1 MHRMDCRIVDD
12 GIAAMMCSGELCD
25 NVISQYLKLLK
36 EEASKKGKHCE
47 VLSTF
52 TLGKLEREGAKS
64 LECWFKKM
72 RNLLECD
79 LVVVP
84 SMKVMTY
91 YDSIWRSTDELFN
104 KCRNILEASQAT
116 VDDVAIEWNSWN
128 FFVAQDIP
136 SQTSNDDCGND
147 MKEIRYTMAVE
158 LQQNSLLNQ
167 KGSVFF
173 DGNDAITSEC
183 DVADVP
189 PDEDLNISTPS
200 NLSPVNS
207 DLLLFT
213 QGEALA
219 SEEIGCFVSD
229 PHHVKCEKPSMDLSN
244 QPYEELDA
252 SMENSLT
259 ITDKQSKF
267 DVVT

>member
-1 MHRMDCRIVDD
+1 
-12 GIAAMMCSGELCD
+12 
-25 NVISQYLKLLK
+25 
-36 EEASKKGKHCE
+36 
-47 VLSTF
+47 
-52 TLGKLEREGAKS
+52 
-64 LECWFKKM
+64 M

-79 LVVVP
+79 LVLIPLNVKACHWALMVVVP

-91 YDSIWRSTDELFN
+91 YDSIWRSADELFN

-116 VDDVAIEWNSWN
+116 VDDVTIEWDSWN
-128 FFVAQDIP
+128 FFVAQ
-136 SQTSNDDCGND
+136 ND
-147 MKEIRYTMAVE
+147 MKEIRYTTAVE

-183 DVADVP
+183 DVTDVP

-200 NLSPVNS
+200 NLSPVDS

-219 SEEIGCFVSD
+219 SEEIGCFVSN
-229 PHHVKCEKPSMDLSN
+229 PHHIKCEKPSMDLSN

-267 DVVT
+267 DVVTRSYRYNSKPICWDHCTKMTYRATEKRSYGIQ

>member
-64 LECWFKKM
+64 LECWFKK
-72 RNLLECD
+72 
-79 LVVVP
+79 VVVP